1 MSPQR
6 GQRGVTA
13 GRTEGEGLLSGN
25 TEGQGDLGGQGS
37 SAGRCHRSEMKRSN
51 LG

>member
-13 GRTEGEGLLSGN
+13 GREEGEGLLSGN
-25 TEGQGDLGGQGS
+25 TKGQGDWGGARLPRGAVSQV
-37 SAGRCHRSEMKRSN
+37 
-51 LG
+51 

>member
-13 GRTEGEGLLSGN
+13 GRKEGEGLLSGN
-25 TEGQGDLGGQGS
+25 TEGQGDWGGGTAPQG
-37 SAGRCHRSEMKRSN
+37 GGVTGLK
-51 LG
+51 

>member
-13 GRTEGEGLLSGN
+13 GREEGEGLLSGN
-25 TEGQGDLGGQGS
+25 TKGQGDWGGGKAPQG
-37 SAGRCHRSEMKRSN
+37 GGVTGLK
-51 LG
+51 